1 MVKPGVLV
9 VNEAIQIPDD
19 EFRWTFVRSGGPG
32 GQNVNKVASRA
43 VLRWNVAASP
53 SLPEDVRSRF
63 RSQQHRRITSD
74 GDLIL
79 SCQRSRDQGRNIDE
93 CLTKLRDLLRLAA
106 TPPRPR
112 KPTRPTRGSKQ
123 RRIQAKRRRT
133 AIKQTRRRPAED

>member
-1 MVKPGVLV
+1 MKPGVLV
-9 VNEAIQIPDD
+9 VNERIRIPD
-19 EFRWTFVRSGGPG
+19 EELRWTFVRSGGPG

-53 SLPEDVRSRF
+53 SIPADVKIRF
-63 RSQQHRRITSD
+63 QSQQHRRISSE

-93 CLTKLRDLLRLAA
+93 CLTKLRELLRLAA

-112 KPTRPTRGSKQ
+112 KATRPTRASKQ

-133 AIKQTRRRPAED
+133 AIKQTRRRPGED